1 MPVSTCGGDVA
12 ASHMALVAHEDDDIL
27 FMNHDIAAAIANGE
41 AMTTVFVT
49 AGDAGRDQSYWA
61 AREDG
66 ARAAYSVYAGST
78 DWVHETVEL
87 SHGEEQFSIAT
98 SYLADRPEIRLYF
111 LRLPDGFRG
120 GDGSGRNG
128 YESLL
133 KLWNGSI
140 DEAHSVDG
148 ANSYTRAEL
157 ADTLLMLMERHQP
170 SHVMVQDHVSI
181 LAPSEHSDHFN
192 ASLFATLAQ
201 QGYTAEHDFEAYVG
215 YGSRQLP
222 VNLLDPGLLRLYFD
236 AFEAYGAH
244 DPAVQTGTHP
254 DGSPIFGNSYYD
266 WMQREYHV
274 DDVMD
279 IWSLDFDL
287 NSSWRTERHERLLAD
302 SDGDGRADILGFGQ
316 RSVLVAAA
324 EEIRFGRA
332 EIWTAE
338 FTAAAGWREGRH
350 FRTAGDVDGDGRD
363 DIVAF
368 GNDGITVALS
378 NGSGF
383 DAGSLWLGDF
393 GYVAGGWRSGRHVR
407 EVADVNGDGRDDV
420 IGFGERGV
428 LVSLSNGAGFDPA
441 SLWLSGFSQSSG
453 WRVDRHSRSLGD
465 IDGDGR
471 ADLVGFGDYGTRIAL
486 SNGNG
491 FVAGSGWSGDF
502 GSVDDGWSNE
512 RHIRTVAD
520 VNGDGRDDLVGF
532 GEDGVYVALS
542 AWWGFEAAELWSTDF
557 GYDDGWRNN
566 LHERQLAD
574 INGDGMADI
583 VGFGDYGVIVALS
596 DGDSFEAPG
605 YPDEFLF

>member
-27 FMNHDIAAAIANGE
+27 FMNYDIAAAIANGE

-324 EEIRFGRA
+324 EEIRSAAPKSGRRNSPPPPA
-332 EIWTAE
+332 GERAAISVPPAMSMATVATISWLLAMTASRWRCR
-338 FTAAAGWREGRH
+338 TVRALTPAACGLAISVMSPAAGA
-350 FRTAGDVDGDGRD
+350 AG
-363 DIVAF
+363 AMC
-368 GNDGITVALS
+368 A
-378 NGSGF
+378 
-383 DAGSLWLGDF
+383 
-393 GYVAGGWRSGRHVR
+393 RSPTSM
-407 EVADVNGDGRDDV
+407 AM
-420 IGFGERGV
+420 
-428 LVSLSNGAGFDPA
+428 
-441 SLWLSGFSQSSG
+441 
-453 WRVDRHSRSLGD
+453 
-465 IDGDGR
+465 
-471 ADLVGFGDYGTRIAL
+471 
-486 SNGNG
+486 
-491 FVAGSGWSGDF
+491 
-502 GSVDDGWSNE
+502 
-512 RHIRTVAD
+512 
-520 VNGDGRDDLVGF
+520 
-532 GEDGVYVALS
+532 
-542 AWWGFEAAELWSTDF
+542 AAT
-557 GYDDGWRNN
+557 
-566 LHERQLAD
+566 
-574 INGDGMADI
+574 M
-583 VGFGDYGVIVALS
+583 
-596 DGDSFEAPG
+596 
-605 YPDEFLF
+605 